1 MKDASQGEI
10 ESHLKRGGFSSAT
23 NRSAITGVN
32 DKTEDLAPDGRA
44 MIGLEEELKRAQAGV
59 DLNSF

>member
-10 ESHLKRGGFSSAT
+10 ESHLKRGGFSSTT

-32 DKTEDLAPDGRA
+32 NKTEDLAPDGRA
-44 MIGLEEELKRAQAGV
+44 MIGLE
-59 DLNSF
+59 